1 MSEGAL
7 DTRPPAAPP
16 PPGSRNHA
24 MFDAELSGQVL
35 NMKLVRRLLHWLA
48 PYRGLITISSVLILV
63 SSALQVLLPVVI
75 SVVVVDHIIMG
86 SGGHVTPDMGMI
98 GVAEWLQN
106 QLSISPLFAA
116 CLLYALLQIGWAVTG
131 HYHRMT
137 LIRAVINGLRDL
149 RLDLFRHLE
158 SRPSSFYDRVA
169 VGRIMTRV
177 TNDIE
182 ALYELLRG
190 MGTLI
195 GEFVPFFVALI
206 IMLAVDVKLTVI
218 LLLMMPFMGVV
229 TYVFRRVTAQLFR
242 LVRQSVSALN
252 QNLQENLAGL
262 TVVQLSERQE
272 YNKTRYRGLNAHNR
286 DVEMRSMGIETLYGA
301 FTDSVSSIAL
311 GLVIWYGAGAVIQ
324 EHVSLGGVILFTRF
338 IDMLFHPIVVLGEQT
353 NILFRAMASGER
365 IFQALDWDEK
375 IHEPA
380 NPVTLPARLAGTVEF
395 RHVNFGYDAAIP
407 VLRDAS
413 FDIRAGETLAI
424 VGPTGSGKSTLIR
437 LLGRFYDFADG
448 QIFLDDIDLNQI
460 HTRDL
465 RRRIGVVLQDFHIFS
480 GTIYDNIALGDPGI
494 SRERV
499 IDAARTVN
507 AHDFISSLPDGYET
521 ELAERGQNLSQGQRQ
536 LLAFARVLAANPEIL
551 VLDEATASIDTETEL
566 LIQDAL
572 RKLTAGR
579 TSILIAHRLQ
589 TIQEADRVL
598 VLHHGRVEEVGTH
611 EELLAR
617 KGLYY
622 TLHTLQFQ
630 EIGDDEIDEVL
641 HGSPARLPARPDGI
655 ESPP

>member
-1 MSEGAL
+1 MSEIAL
-7 DTRPPAAPP
+7 GSARPEPP
-16 PPGSRNHA
+16 RRDHA
-24 MFDAELSGQVL
+24 MFDAELSGQAL
-35 NMKLVRRLLHWLA
+35 NLALLRRLLQWIR
-48 PYRGLITISSVLILV
+48 PYRATVALSSVLILV
-63 SSALQVLLPVVI
+63 SSALQVMLPVVI
-75 SVVVVDHIIMG
+75 SVVVVDHVIMA
-86 SGGHVTPDMGMI
+86 STQNVTPDMGMI
-98 GVAEWLQN
+98 DVTEWIQRTLG
-106 QLSISPLFAA
+106 LSPLAAA
-116 CLLYALLQIGWAVTG
+116 CALFAVLQLGWAITG
-131 HYHRMT
+131 HYHRLT
-137 LIRAVINGLRDL
+137 LIRSVINGLRDL
-149 RLDLFRHLE
+149 RIDLFRHLE
-158 SRPSSFYDRVA
+158 TRPSSFYDRVA

-190 MGTLI
+190 IGTLI
-195 GEFVPFFVALI
+195 GEFVPFFVALV

-218 LLLMMPFMGVV
+218 MLLVMPIMGGV
-229 TYVFRRVTAQLFR
+229 TYTFQRITRQLFR

-262 TVVQLSERQE
+262 QVVQLSQRQE
-272 YNKTRYRGLNAHNR
+272 YNEERYGAINARNR
-286 DVEMRSMGIETLYGA
+286 DVEMRSMRIETLYGA

-311 GLVIWYGAGAVIQ
+311 ALVIWYGAGAALQ

-380 NPVTLPARLAGTVEF
+380 TPAPLPARLRGEVEF
-395 RHVNFGYDAAIP
+395 RHVDFGYDANTP
-407 VLRDAS
+407 VLRDVS
-413 FDIRAGETLAI
+413 FDIRPGEKLAI

-448 QIFLDDIDLNQI
+448 QIFLDGIDLNRI

-465 RRRIGVVLQDFHIFS
+465 RRRVGVVLQDFHIFS
-480 GTIYDNIALGDPGI
+480 GTIYDNIALGDPTI
-494 SRERV
+494 SRERAMA
-499 IDAARTVN
+499 AARTVN
-507 AHDFISSLPDGYET
+507 ADEFIRSLPDGYDT
-521 ELAERGQNLSQGQRQ
+521 VLSERGQNLSQGQRQ
-536 LLAFARVLAANPEIL
+536 LLAFARVLAADPEIL

-598 VLHHGRVEEVGTH
+598 VLHHGRVEELGTH

-617 KGLYY
+617 RGLYY

-630 EIGDDEIDEVL
+630 AVTDDEIDEVIQ
-641 HGSPARLPARPDGI
+641 HEADGQQ
-655 ESPP
+655 PG